1 MGRGISYALF
11 EIQQHAGLRGHGI
24 DNSVTVCSLWRKFK
38 TSTRCMCHLANLL
51 SRLRVWVSRY
61 LDGV

>member
-1 MGRGISYALF
+1 MGKGSNYGLC
-11 EIQQHAGLRGHGI
+11 EIQQHAGMRGHI
-24 DNSVTVCSLWRKFK
+24 DNSVTVCSLRQKFEMC
-38 TSTRCMCHLANLL
+38 THCMCHSANLL